1 VVVAKGEETA
11 LGDSVAPIAS
21 WLSERVGAA
30 GPLEVTDVA
39 SMSTGYSAE
48 TISLRARYDD
58 GAAAKERRLILRR
71 ESPGPAVYPQQAPGF
86 DVEVDIQHRV
96 MSALDAGTGIP
107 LATVLGYESSPDVI
121 GAPFFIMDFEEGE
134 VPRVWPSY
142 AQEGFFAE
150 ASPSQRHRMIED
162 GIGVLAELHTLDWD
176 RHGLGWLLPEGE
188 APTTQRQLRIW
199 HDFAVRELDGRE
211 HPLMAKAL
219 GWLES
224 HLPEHEPAS
233 VTVLWGDPRPGNM
246 IWDDFR
252 CVCVTDFEAAAIGP
266 FLIDLG
272 WWLMF
277 DRCSH
282 EQSDAVRLP
291 GEPSREEQADMY
303 FKASG
308 RTPEPTEWYEIFAA
322 YRYSAIVV
330 RVANRSVERGLM
342 SPDNNLWLENPAT
355 SCLRSL
361 MG

>member
-1 VVVAKGEETA
+1 VVVTKGEETA
-11 LGDSVAPIAS
+11 LGDSAAALGR
-21 WLSERVGAA
+21 WLSEHFGAVG
-30 GPLEVTDVA
+30 PVEVTDVA
-39 SMSTGYSAE
+39 PMSTGYSAE

-58 GAAAKERRLILRR
+58 GSAARERRLILRR

-96 MSALDAGTGIP
+96 MSALGAGTGIP
-107 LATVLGYESSPDVI
+107 LASIVGYESSPDVV
-121 GAPFFIMDFEEGE
+121 GAPFFVMDFVEGE

-142 AQEGFFAE
+142 AQEGFFAQ
-150 ASPSQRHRMIED
+150 ASPSQRRRMIED
-162 GIGVLAELHTLDWD
+162 GIRVLAELHTLDWD
-176 RHGLGWLLPEGE
+176 RYGLGWLLPEGE
-188 APTTQRQLRIW
+188 APTAERQLRIW
-199 HDFAVRELDGRE
+199 HDFALRELDGRE
-211 HPLMAKAL
+211 HPLMSEAV

-224 HLPEHEPAS
+224 NMPEHDPDS

-282 EQSDAVRLP
+282 EQSGAPRLE
-291 GEPSREEQADMY
+291 GEPTREEQADRY

-308 RTPEPTEWYEIFAA
+308 RAPEPTEWYQILAGV
-322 YRYSAIVV
+322 RYSAIVV

-342 SPDNNLWLENPAT
+342 SPDNTLWLENPAT
-355 SCLRSL
+355 NCLRSL